1 MEILSRHLRV
11 ICRQPSVSYH
21 PKCSK
26 IDLTHLLFAD
36 DLMIFT
42 RGDVPSVQAV
52 LDTLRKFA
60 GWTGLHAN
68 TSKTEIYFGGIKED
82 IKCQILQTTG
92 FSEGKFLFR
101 YLGLP
106 LNTARNRF
114 DMYGALITKIQAAIQ
129 RPLSSKL
136 LSYAGKVQLLN
147 SIVFGIENFWCAGC
161 LLPRSVIKLINRI
174 EEGGFG
180 IKELLSWNKTLLS
193 KWIWLLDLT
202 LVGIWSRWTKA
213 YNLKSGTIWDTTT
226 KDQFSESMKGIL
238 AVKNDMI
245 KAAGSLHAAE
255 ALMQIWCVGGKYHI
269 QSAYH
274 WFRLKFDKLPI
285 LKAVY
290 GKAVEPRH
298 ALIASLAVQKRLAT
312 VDTLQ
317 ARGLIIV
324 NRCILCGNANES
336 HSHLFFKCPYSQALW
351 QGMLQWMKILGR
363 SNSYIAELKWCK
375 GRRHKKHWKHAW
387 YVCCLMGTIYGVWA
401 ERNRRLFSEHKTSV
415 EHVLSSIKYTISV
428 SLLYRFPTLNWV
440 N

>member
-1 MEILSRHLRV
+1 
-11 ICRQPSVSYH
+11 
-21 PKCSK
+21 
-26 IDLTHLLFAD
+26 
-36 DLMIFT
+36 MIFT

-52 LDTLRKFA
+52 LDTLKKFA

-82 IKCQILQTTG
+82 IRCQILQTTG
-92 FSEGKFLFR
+92 FSEGKFPFR

-106 LNTARNRF
+106 LNTAKNRV
-114 DMYGALITKIQAAIQ
+114 DMYGALITKIQAAIHHW
-129 RPLSSKL
+129 SSKL

-161 LLPRSVIKLINRI
+161 LLPRSVIKLINRMCKNFFWGI
-174 EEGGFG
+174 EDNRRKMVLKSWTGICSPREEGGFG
-180 IKELLSWNKTLLS
+180 IKELLSWNKALLS
-193 KWIWLLDLT
+193 KWIWLLDLPP
-202 LVGIWSRWTKA
+202 VGIWSRWTKA

-238 AVKNDMI
+238 EVKNDMI
-245 KAAGSLHAAE
+245 KAAGSPHAAQ
-255 ALMQIWCVGGKYHI
+255 ALLQSWCVGGKNHI

-274 WFRLKFDKLPI
+274 WFRPKFDKLLI

-298 ALIASLAVQKRLAT
+298 ALIASLVVQKRLAT
-312 VDTLQ
+312 MDTLQ

-336 HSHLFFKCPYSQALW
+336 HTHLFFKCPYSQALW
-351 QGMLQWMKILGR
+351 QGMLKWMKIPGR
-363 SNSYIAELKWCK
+363 SNSYIAELKWWK
-375 GRRHKKHWKHAW
+375 GRRHKKHWKHAR
-387 YVCCLMGTIYGVWA
+387 YVCCLIGAIYGVWA
-401 ERNRRLFSEHKTSV
+401 ERNRRLFSEHERLV
-415 EHVLSSIKYTISV
+415 EQALFSLKYTISA
-428 SLLYRFPTLNWV
+428 SLLYRFPTLNWE